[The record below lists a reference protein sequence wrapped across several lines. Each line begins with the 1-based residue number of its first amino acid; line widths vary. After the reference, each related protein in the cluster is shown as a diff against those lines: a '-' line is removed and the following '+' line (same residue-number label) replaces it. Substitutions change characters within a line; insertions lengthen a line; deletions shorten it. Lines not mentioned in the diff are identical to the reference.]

1 MISIREIGKLFSETR
16 RKKNITIDD
25 AYRKSRIHP
34 EVLRKIE
41 NGQFDKINKPYLK
54 SFLKQYANFLELD
67 TEKVLAKYEEISTS
81 VPEVGFNLKK
91 IEEKEKEKN
100 KKEPSKPEI
109 KEPKKE
115 ALPVFTEKKAGGD
128 KMKLIFVGVLSAIL
142 AILVLTL
149 FDTVKSK
156 ITNSADENKVKTTR
170 QKKADAKKK
179 APKKSKAKAVTKAKK
194 SAQKKQQKSK
204 KTASSKKAAAAA
216 KKKGSKSKSASSVIM
231 VLKAR
236 GKVWVQV
243 NEGDKM
249 LFAGVFLKGQ
259 SKTWKSSGTLTV
271 WTGKADVLDFVVNT
285 RKIKSFATGVVK
297 NIKVSDEGIR
307 VGDRWVA
314 ELE

>member
-16 RKKNITIDD
+16 KSKNITIDD
-25 AYRKSRIHP
+25 AYKKSRIHP
-34 EVLRKIE
+34 EVLLNIE
-41 NGQFDKINKPYLK
+41 SGQFDKINKPYLK
-54 SFLKQYANFLELD
+54 SFLKQYSNFLGLN

-91 IEEKEKEKN
+91 AEEKEKEK
-100 KKEPSKPEI
+100 KKIASPPPEK

-115 ALPVFTEKKAGGD
+115 ALPVFSEKKDSGE

-149 FDTVKSK
+149 FSTVKSK
-156 ITNSADENKVKTTR
+156 VINSGGENKVKTTR
-170 QKKADAKKK
+170 QKKTAAKKK
-179 APKKSKAKAVTKAKK
+179 APKKVEEKIKTKKT
-194 SAQKKQQKSK
+194 AQKKQQKSK
-204 KTASSKKAAAAA
+204 KTTSSKETAAV
-216 KKKGSKSKSASSVIM
+216 SKEKNSKPKSAVSVIM

-243 NEGDKM
+243 NEDDKM
-249 LFAGVFLKGQ
+249 LFAGVLLKGQ

-271 WTGKADVLDFVVNT
+271 WTGKADVLDFIVNT

-297 NIKVSDEGIR
+297 NILVSNKGIK

>member
-16 RKKNITIDD
+16 KKKNITIDE

-34 EVLRKIE
+34 EVLLKIE
-41 NGQFDKINKPYLK
+41 SGEFDKINKPYLK

-91 IEEKEKEKN
+91 IDEKEKEKN
-100 KKEPSKPEI
+100 KKEPPKPEK

-115 ALPVFTEKKAGGD
+115 TLTVFTEKKASGE

-156 ITNSADENKVKTTR
+156 MINRDGENKVRTTR
-170 QKKADAKKK
+170 QKKPAVKKREPKNEQKKK
-179 APKKSKAKAVTKAKK
+179 ISASSEKKITSAETVSKT
-194 SAQKKQQKSK
+194 
-204 KTASSKKAAAAA
+204 KTAA
-216 KKKGSKSKSASSVIM
+216 SVIM

-249 LFAGVFLKGQ
+249 LFAGVLLKGQ

-271 WTGKADVLDFVVNT
+271 WTGKADVLDFIVNT

-297 NIKVSDEGIR
+297 NIKVSDQGIR

>member
-1 MISIREIGKLFSETR
+1 MISIREIGKLFSEA
-16 RKKNITIDD
+16 RKKKDITIDE

-34 EVLRKIE
+34 EVLRKME
-41 NGQFDKINKPYLK
+41 SGEFDKINKPYLK

-67 TEKVLAKYEEISTS
+67 TEKVLAKYEEISNS

-91 IEEKEKEKN
+91 IEEKEKEKK
-100 KKEPSKPEI
+100 KKEPPKPEK

-115 ALPVFTEKKAGGD
+115 TITVFTEKKAGGE
-128 KMKLIFVGVLSAIL
+128 KTKLIFVGVLSAIM

-156 ITNSADENKVKTTR
+156 ITNSGDENKVKTTR
-170 QKKADAKKK
+170 QRKAAAKKK
-179 APKKSKAKAVTKAKK
+179 APKKAKAEIKK
-194 SAQKKQQKSK
+194 KKPAPKQKSK
-204 KTASSKKAAAAA
+204 KTTSSKKAAAS
-216 KKKGSKSKSASSVIM
+216 KKKSSKSKKKASVIM

-249 LFAGVFLKGQ
+249 LFAGVLLKGQ
-259 SKTWKSSGTLTV
+259 SKTWKSTGTLTV
-271 WTGKADVLDFVVNT
+271 WTGKADVLDFIVNT

-297 NIKVSDEGIR
+297 NIKVSDQGIR

>member
-1 MISIREIGKLFSETR
+1 MISIREIGKLFAETR
-16 RKKNITIDD
+16 KKKNITIDD

-34 EVLRKIE
+34 EVLRNIE

-91 IEEKEKEKN
+91 IDEKEKEK
-100 KKEPSKPEI
+100 KKIEPLKPEK

-115 ALPVFTEKKAGGD
+115 AVQIFTEKKAGGD
-128 KMKLIFVGVLSAIL
+128 KMKFIFVGVLSAIL

-156 ITNSADENKVKTTR
+156 MTNSDDKNKVKTTR
-170 QKKADAKKK
+170 QKKDAAKKK
-179 APKKSKAKAVTKAKK
+179 APKKAKAKTKIKK
-194 SAQKKQQKSK
+194 KKPAPKQKSK
-204 KTASSKKAAAAA
+204 KTTSSKKAAAS
-216 KKKGSKSKSASSVIM
+216 KKKSSKSKKETSVRM

-249 LFAGVFLKGQ
+249 LFAGVLLKGQ
-259 SKTWKSSGTLTV
+259 SKTWKSTGTLTV
-271 WTGKADVLDFVVNT
+271 WTGKADVLDFIVNT

-297 NIKVSDEGIR
+297 NIKVSDKGIR